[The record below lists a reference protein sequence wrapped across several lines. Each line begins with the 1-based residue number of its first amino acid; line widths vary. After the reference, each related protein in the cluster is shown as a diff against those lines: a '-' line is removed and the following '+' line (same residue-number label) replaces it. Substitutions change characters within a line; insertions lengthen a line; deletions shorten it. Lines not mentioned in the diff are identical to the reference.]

1 MSLIWEKVKI
11 EYEIKHPPD
20 FVTHLNYVSCLNKI
34 SEGLSIGC
42 NINFKKRLKHDNQLA
57 KKLTLIELT
66 RKNLEEEYKVI
77 STNPDYAEIC
87 VPWVSVKAYY
97 LLFNLLLIIKYLLS
111 GDSTSFIS
119 SHQKMLKDL
128 KEYIKKK
135 TICFNNDLVN
145 EVHKAKDIQKIR
157 FVSGCNVKIIDIDL
171 NQRFQQ
177 ILKKLLTY
185 KIEDFQRKNHITNFK
200 TKKDRAERDKFI
212 EASDINICEFFY
224 WYRVKANY
232 RDLEF
237 LDKKIGS
244 HQFKNFYDN
253 YYGLTINFYKALKN
267 LINELSIK
275 RLGKEILSV

>member
-1 MSLIWEKVKI
+1 MGLIIKVIDYKSQ
-11 EYEIKHPPD
+11 YPPD
-20 FVTHLNYVSCLNKI
+20 FITHLNYVSCLNEI
-34 SEGLSIGC
+34 SKGLSIDC
-42 NINFKKRLKHDNQLA
+42 KINFKKRLKHDNQLA

-77 STNPDYAEIC
+77 SANPDYAEIC

-119 SHQKMLKDL
+119 SHDRMLKDL
-128 KEYIKKK
+128 KEYIKKE
-135 TICFNNDLVN
+135 TLYFNKDLVN
-145 EVHKAKDIQKIR
+145 EIHKARDIQKIN
-157 FVSGCNVKIIDIDL
+157 FVSGYNVKTTGVNL

-185 KIEDFQRKNHITNFK
+185 KIEDFQRKNHITNFR
-200 TKKDRAERDKFI
+200 KKKAREERDKFI

-224 WYRVKANY
+224 WYRIKANY

-237 LDKKIGS
+237 LDKNIDS
-244 HQFKNFYDN
+244 NQFKDFYEN
-253 YYGLTINFYKALKN
+253 YYGITMNFYKALKT
-267 LINELSIK
+267 LINELSEK
-275 RLGKEILSV
+275 RLGKEILPI

>member
-1 MSLIWEKVKI
+1 MGLI
-11 EYEIKHPPD
+11 IKTTDCKSQYPPD
-20 FVTHLNYVSCLNKI
+20 FMTHLNYVSCLNEI

-42 NINFKKRLKHDNQLA
+42 NINFKKRLNRTSQID
-57 KKLTLIELT
+57 KKLTLIGLT

-77 STNPDYAEIC
+77 LANPDYAEIC

-119 SHQKMLKDL
+119 SHDRMSKDL

-135 TICFNNDLVN
+135 TLCFNKDLIN
-145 EVHKAKDIQKIR
+145 GIHEARDIQKIK
-157 FVSGCNVKIIDIDL
+157 FVSGYNVKITDVDL

-185 KIEDFQRKNHITNFK
+185 KIEDFQRKNHITNFR
-200 TKKDRAERDKFI
+200 KKKAREERDKFI

-237 LDKKIGS
+237 LDKNIGS
-244 HQFKNFYDN
+244 NQFMVFYEN
-253 YYGLTINFYKALKN
+253 YYSSTINFYKAFEN
-267 LINELSIK
+267 LLNELSVK
-275 RLGKEILSV
+275 RFGKAILSV